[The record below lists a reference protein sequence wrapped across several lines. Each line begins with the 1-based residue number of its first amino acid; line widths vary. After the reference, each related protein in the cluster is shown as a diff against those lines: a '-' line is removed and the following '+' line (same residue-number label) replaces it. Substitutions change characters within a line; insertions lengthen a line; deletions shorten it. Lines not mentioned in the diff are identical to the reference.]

1 MLLLLCACCIIQ
13 VASLSSCFAEHCS
26 GSLQSSSALR
36 SGSSSTAEF
45 LKVLL
50 TDVRTRFSAIRT
62 ALHAV
67 IIGGLSGRRA
77 THCLSEV
84 RMLLAGTAAL
94 RHRQLQDLTAL
105 CLNAAFRTDL
115 DQNQRSLLL
124 ELVPSLLASSQ
135 SAELTA
141 GTATAAAAA
150 AVDSEEDDSDND
162 EHTAVSSSSSESVT
176 DSVCAALTAQAWP
189 PGLALPLLVLCEDAA
204 ALLPRRAWSGVRVRL
219 LQCIATQRLD
229 SADYAGVARQLLAL
243 SQLHTSTNSSS
254 SGNCSDSDDDLSAD
268 DDDAE
273 PERARTAAAAS
284 PWLQVLCKLYA
295 AAPALSLS
303 TLELVV
309 EQALRHAEHSVDALL
324 TAVLTSAT
332 AASSGSIEP
341 WQQLNLLLLLLRVAS
356 PLQQCCLP
364 LLPPGLARSSRV
376 EAAVRTLL
384 LTSVSDNTIDTLL
397 QRSLALAAPSSAGGS
412 SHHSSSSSSSSSYGG
427 SSSSSS
433 SGSGNT
439 GAAAAVSERAAQLLE
454 LAFNWLDRTGIV
466 GGACSGSKEKL
477 EGALTAQQTAALLC
491 NAVHCIIIQVSS
503 CY

>member
-1 MLLLLCACCIIQ
+1 
-13 VASLSSCFAEHCS
+13 
-26 GSLQSSSALR
+26 
-36 SGSSSTAEF
+36 
-45 LKVLL
+45 VLL
-50 TDVRTRFSAIRT
+50 TDVRTRCSAIRT

-67 IIGGLSGRRA
+67 ITGGLCGRRA

-84 RMLLAGTAAL
+84 RMMLAGAAAL

-105 CLNAAFRTDL
+105 CLNAAFRTDV

-135 SAELTA
+135 SAELT
-141 GTATAAAAA
+141 TSSATASTA
-150 AVDSEEDDSDND
+150 AVDSKEDDSDND
-162 EHTAVSSSSSESVT
+162 EHTAQKRYSSESVT

-229 SADYAGVARQLLAL
+229 TADYAGVARQLLAL

-268 DDDAE
+268 DDAE
-273 PERARTAAAAS
+273 PEQARTVAAAGAS

-303 TLELVV
+303 TLELVI
-309 EQALRHAEHSVDALL
+309 EQALRHAEQSVDALL

-332 AASSGSIEP
+332 AASSDSIEP

-364 LLPPGLARSSRV
+364 LLPPGLARSSRA

-384 LTSVSDNTIDTLL
+384 LDSVSSSTVDTLL
-397 QRSLALAAPSSAGGS
+397 QRSLTLAAPSSAGGS
-412 SHHSSSSSSSSSYGG
+412 SHHSSSNSSSSSSSYSGS

-433 SGSGNT
+433 SGSGST

-466 GGACSGSKEKL
+466 GGAGSGSKEKH
-477 EGALTAQQTAALLC
+477 EGALTAQQAAALLC
-491 NAVHCIIIQVSS
+491 TAVLIQVRRPAVTAVVSQ
-503 CY
+503 Y

>member
-1 MLLLLCACCIIQ
+1 VRCFTQ
-13 VASLSSCFAEHCS
+13 VASLTSCFAEHCS
-26 GSLQSSSALR
+26 GPLQSSSTLR

-50 TDVRTRFSAIRT
+50 TDVRTRFSAVRT
-62 ALHAV
+62 TVHAV
-67 IIGGLSGRRA
+67 IAGGLCGRRA

-84 RMLLAGTAAL
+84 RMMLAGTAAL

-105 CLNAAFRTDL
+105 CLNAAFRTGL
-115 DQNQRSLLL
+115 EQNQRSLLL

-135 SAELTA
+135 SSELTA
-141 GTATAAAAA
+141 GSAAAAAA

-162 EHTAVSSSSSESVT
+162 EHAANSSRNNCESVT

-219 LQCIATQRLD
+219 LQCIATGRLD

-243 SQLHTSTNSSS
+243 SQLHSSS
-254 SGNCSDSDDDLSAD
+254 SSSSSSSTGNCSDSDDELSAD
-268 DDDAE
+268 DDADGE
-273 PERARTAAAAS
+273 QSLAAAAAVS

-324 TAVLTSAT
+324 TAVLTSA
-332 AASSGSIEP
+332 AASSDSIEP

-384 LTSVSDNTIDTLL
+384 LNSVSSGTADRLL
-397 QRSLALAAPSSAGGS
+397 QRSLTLATPSSAGNS
-412 SHHSSSSSSSSSYGG
+412 SYNSSSSSYGSG
-427 SSSSSS
+427 SSGSS
-433 SGSGNT
+433 SGSSST

-454 LAFNWLDRTGIV
+454 LGFSWLDRTGIV
-466 GGACSGSKEKL
+466 AAASGSKEKH
-477 EGALTAQQTAALLC
+477 EGALTAQQSAALLST
-491 NAVHCIIIQVSS
+491 AVHCIVIQVRCS
-503 CY
+503 CF